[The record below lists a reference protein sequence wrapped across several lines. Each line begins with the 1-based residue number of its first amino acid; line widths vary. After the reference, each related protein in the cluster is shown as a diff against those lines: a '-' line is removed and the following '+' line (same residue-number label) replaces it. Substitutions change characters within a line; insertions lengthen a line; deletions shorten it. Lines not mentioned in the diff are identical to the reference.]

1 MSQSL
6 GQSASDAGALSL
18 AAVRALRTSRR
29 HPWRAPGLLVPLAF
43 VLLLVLAIAAPE
55 WFTARQPDAVDV
67 DAILRRPDRD
77 HWFGTDELGRDLFCR
92 VIYGTSQS
100 LTIGVGATVIGC
112 LGGIALGTAAA
123 LAPSLVQ
130 KLLVRLI
137 DILLA
142 FPDLLL
148 ALLVIAVLGRGPVN
162 TLIAVGLAHIA
173 GYARVVRSQVL
184 RVKLSGYVEHAVAL
198 GEHPGTIIARHIVP
212 NTTRPLVV
220 LATIGVGSS
229 VLSAS
234 ALSFLGLG
242 VVPPEAEWGALLAS
256 GRNFLEIA
264 PWMSLLPATVVALS
278 VISITLVGRRLQVLL
293 ARGDVS

>member
-1 MSQSL
+1 M
-6 GQSASDAGALSL
+6 
-18 AAVRALRTSRR
+18 
-29 HPWRAPGLLVPLAF
+29 
-43 VLLLVLAIAAPE
+43 
-55 WFTARQPDAVDV
+55 DV
-67 DAILRRPDRD
+67 DAILQQPSHE

-92 VIYGTSQS
+92 VIYGSSQS
-100 LTIGVGATVIGC
+100 LAIGVGATAIGC

-123 LAPSLVQ
+123 LAPSLLR

-148 ALLVIAVLGRGPVN
+148 ALLVIAVLGRGSVN
-162 TLIAVGLAHIA
+162 TLLAVGLAHIA
-173 GYARVVRSQVL
+173 GYARVIRSQVL
-184 RVKLSGYVEHAVAL
+184 QVRLSGYVEHAVAL
-198 GEHPGTIIARHIVP
+198 GEHSWAIIARHIVP
-212 NTTRPLVV
+212 NTTRPLLV

-242 VVPPEAEWGALLAS
+242 VVPPAAEWGALLAN

-278 VISITLVGRRLQVLL
+278 VISITLLGRRLQTLL
-293 ARGDVS
+293 ARGDVP